1 MKPAGSHSASSPF
14 KHKPYYKKAKYVSI
28 SLDHRLLLTKNT
40 FYSVLLN
47 ILECIKIAE
56 IHEKSHSW
64 LAVSSAGGQGGG
76 SGQKAGLLPLSSDSG
91 SPGASVLSTET
102 LLAPCSSSLSSCLN
116 NQPHIP
122 IPPTL
127 RLCLS
132 CCSSLNQSST
142 CNLSNCLEPA
152 GHG

>member
-1 MKPAGSHSASSPF
+1 MKPAGSHSASFPF

-64 LAVSSAGGQGGG
+64 LAASSAGWGQGGG
-76 SGQKAGLLPLSSDSG
+76 VWTESWSFAFIFRLRLPWCLG
-91 SPGASVLSTET
+91 SKYRDP
-102 LLAPCSSSLSSCLN
+102 PCSLL
-116 NQPHIP
+116 
-122 IPPTL
+122 L
-127 RLCLS
+127 
-132 CCSSLNQSST
+132 QSEF
-142 CNLSNCLEPA
+142 LFY
-152 GHG
+152 

>member
-76 SGQKAGLLPLSSDSG
+76 SGQKAGFAFIFRLRLPWCLG
-91 SPGASVLSTET
+91 SKYRDP
-102 LLAPCSSSLSSCLN
+102 PCSLL
-116 NQPHIP
+116 
-122 IPPTL
+122 L
-127 RLCLS
+127 
-132 CCSSLNQSST
+132 QSEF
-142 CNLSNCLEPA
+142 LFE
-152 GHG
+152 